1 LSAPAPPAPPLSPYH
16 RRLFVFLSVATFFEG
31 YDFFALGQ
39 ILPNMRAEMGLSE
52 AQGGTMVGII
62 GIGTMLSYAVVRL
75 ADKWGRRRV
84 LAITILAYA
93 LFTFLTGVSQT
104 AFDFTAYQLLA
115 RIFLIAEWALSMVY
129 AAEEFPAAR
138 RGFLIGVIQAFN
150 ALGSIVCAAVV
161 PLLLNTP
168 YGWRS
173 VYFVGVIP
181 LLLLAYAR
189 RGLRETRRFEEMRSK
204 APERKRSLFDI
215 LRSPYRKR
223 VLQIALIWGFTY
235 MCTQPAV
242 IFWKEFAVAERGFT
256 DGQVGL
262 AIAVASLV
270 SLPLAFFVGKGLDAW
285 GRRRGAMLIYGT
297 GVVFVTGAYHL
308 HGFWLLTASLTGAI
322 FAAVALLTL
331 LNTLTTELFPTEMR
345 GDAFAWANNLLGR
358 IGYVIAPAIVGAAAA
373 TVGWG
378 NATSATAV
386 FLAAALGLILWLI
399 PETSRRELEETARI

>member
-1 LSAPAPPAPPLSPYH
+1 MSAPAQPAPPLSPYH

-52 AQGGTMVGII
+52 TAGGTMVGVI
-62 GIGTMLSYAVVRL
+62 GIGTMLAYAVVRL

-84 LAITILAYA
+84 LSITILGYA

-104 AFDFTAYQLLA
+104 AFDFAAYQLIA

-161 PLLLNTP
+161 PLLLTTP

-189 RGLRETRRFEEMRSK
+189 RGLRETRRFEEMRSQ

-223 VLQIALIWGFTY
+223 VLQMALIWGFTY

-270 SLPLAFFVGKGLDAW
+270 SLPLAFFVGKGLDSW
-285 GRRRGAMLIYGT
+285 GRRRGAMLIYGA
-297 GVVFVTGAYHL
+297 GIVFVVGAYHL

-358 IGYVIAPAIVGAAAA
+358 IGYVIAPVIVGTAAA
-373 TVGWG
+373 TIGWG

-386 FLAAALGLILWLI
+386 FLAAALGLILWLV
-399 PETSRRELEETARI
+399 PETTRRELEETARI